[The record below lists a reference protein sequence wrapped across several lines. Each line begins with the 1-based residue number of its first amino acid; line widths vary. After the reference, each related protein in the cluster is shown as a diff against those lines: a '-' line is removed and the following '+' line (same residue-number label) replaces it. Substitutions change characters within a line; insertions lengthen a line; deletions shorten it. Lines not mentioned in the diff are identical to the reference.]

1 MYFNKT
7 ARCGNGGYDDDDDDK
22 NDDGDDDDD
31 DHTDVD
37 DGTDKERSWNKYD
50 NSEIFKNT

>member
-7 ARCGNGGYDDDDDDK
+7 ARCGNGGYDDDDDNK
-22 NDDGDDDDD
+22 NDDGDDDDDD

-37 DGTDKERSWNKYD
+37 DGTDKERS
-50 NSEIFKNT
+50 